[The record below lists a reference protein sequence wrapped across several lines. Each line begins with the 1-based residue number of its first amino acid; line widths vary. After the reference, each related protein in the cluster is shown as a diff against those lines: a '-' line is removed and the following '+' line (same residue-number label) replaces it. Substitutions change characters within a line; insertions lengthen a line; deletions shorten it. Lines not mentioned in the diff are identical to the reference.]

1 MVRRKIIATF
11 LCVILVI
18 SYGTDSFANDTYTD
32 IDEITIVNE
41 AEESEEPDE
50 TEESVESNAQ
60 NESEESEKLKESNE
74 LAELEEPDE
83 YHGYWEVILD
93 DVDDGYNETQDEDF
107 HNYNLLQAQDNSKY
121 DSRDYGYI
129 TSIKN
134 QSPYQTCWAF
144 AALGSGEAS
153 MIKQGYASL
162 SDEPDFSEYQLA
174 YFVYHDKQDPLHNI
188 DNDRLIINS
197 STDYLNLGGN
207 NICSAFALAGWVGAV
222 NETDV
227 PYSLSYNRKALTNDL
242 AFSKDSAHLQNAYIV
257 SSVSGYPSQV
267 KSLIKEYGAV
277 ASGVYFNQYLCYT
290 ADNGDVTYNYAGSY
304 STNHAIMIIGW
315 DDNYPKENF
324 RTGFQP
330 SSDGA
335 WLVRN
340 SWGNA
345 ALDSYPYFWVSYEDV
360 CLSRSPAVAYVFEP
374 ADNYDFNY
382 QYDGTYGYD
391 GLTLS
396 NPTIANVYTAAGAEE
411 ESSDA
416 VSFALYQRNVN
427 YSIQIY
433 LNPTDDANPE
443 SGVPMLETPQTGTTS
458 YMGYMTVSLDNSVVV
473 KKGDRFAVVVKFT
486 SSTGYVRLFIDKD
499 VVAFNGRLTFDSS
512 TSIGQSFYK
521 QRYDSRFYDCCDYE
535 NIDDLCFK
543 LKAYTNVVSSGTVVD
558 NKVDISKASISS
570 IENVTYTGMALTP
583 EPTVI
588 YNGVELKKDVDFT
601 LSYSSNVN
609 PGTAIITIK
618 GINNYNGS
626 RIVRFTIL
634 PQESVGGNGENN
646 SDNNNVSTV
655 NMYRLYNPNSGEHF
669 YTANAVEKSNLVKL
683 GWRYEGIGWK
693 APKIS
698 NTPVYRLYNKNAG
711 DHHYTM
717 SASERDYLVSI
728 GWKYEGVGW
737 YSDDSKAVPLYR
749 QYNPN
754 AKAGSHNYTI
764 SKSENDWLVSLGWR
778 GEGIGWYGVK

>member
-1 MVRRKIIATF
+1 MVRRKIIAAI
-11 LCVILVI
+11 LCLILVI

-32 IDEITIVNE
+32 IDEMTIENE
-41 AEESEEPDE
+41 VEKSEEPDE
-50 TEESVESNAQ
+50 TEESVEPIEQ
-60 NESEESEKLKESNE
+60 NESEESEELIESNE
-74 LAELEEPDE
+74 LAELEEPEE
-83 YHGYWEVILD
+83 YHGYWGDILD
-93 DVDDGYNETQDEDF
+93 DVDEGYAETQDGELQ
-107 HNYNLLQAQDNSKY
+107 NNNLLQAQNISKY

-129 TSIKN
+129 TSVKN

-144 AALGSGEAS
+144 ATIGSGEAS

-162 SDEPDFSEYQLA
+162 SDEPDYSEYQLA
-174 YFVYHDKQDPLHNI
+174 YFLYHDKQDPLHNI

-197 STDYLNLGGN
+197 STDYLNLGGS

-222 NETDV
+222 DEKDV
-227 PYSLSYNRKALTNDL
+227 PYYLSYNRTPLSNDY
-242 AFSKDSAHLQNAYIV
+242 AIGKDSAHLQNAYIV
-257 SSVSGYPSQV
+257 TSVSSYPGEV
-267 KSLIKEYGAV
+267 KSLIMEYGAV
-277 ASGVYFNQYLCYT
+277 ASGVYFGQNLCYV
-290 ADNGDVTYNYAGSY
+290 ADNGDVTYNYTGSLT
-304 STNHAIMIIGW
+304 TNHAIMIIGW

-324 RTGFQP
+324 RTSNRP

-335 WLVRN
+335 WLVKN
-340 SWGNA
+340 SWGSTA
-345 ALDSYPYFWVSYEDV
+345 SDSYPYIWVSYEDV
-360 CLSRSPAVAYVFEP
+360 ALSKSPAVAYVFEP
-374 ADNYDFNY
+374 ADNYEFNY

-396 NPTIANVYTAAGAEE
+396 NPTIANVYTAAGAAE
-411 ESSDA
+411 ESIDA

-433 LNPTDDANPE
+433 LNPTDDTNPE
-443 SGVPMLETPQTGTTS
+443 SGVPMLDTPQTGTTS
-458 YMGYMTVSLDNSVVV
+458 YIGYMTVPLDNSVIVN
-473 KKGDRFAVVVKFT
+473 KGDKFAIVIKFT
-486 SSTGYVRLFIDKD
+486 SSTGYVRLFIDRD

-512 TSIGQSFYK
+512 TSRGQSFYK
-521 QRYDSRFYDCCDYE
+521 QRYDSKFHDCYDYE

-543 LKAYTNVVSSGTVVD
+543 IKAYTNAVS
-558 NKVDISKASISS
+558 
-570 IENVTYTGMALTP
+570 P
-583 EPTVI
+583 
-588 YNGVELKKDVDFT
+588 
-601 LSYSSNVN
+601 
-609 PGTAIITIK
+609 
-618 GINNYNGS
+618 
-626 RIVRFTIL
+626 
-634 PQESVGGNGENN
+634 
-646 SDNNNVSTV
+646 STDV

-737 YSDDSKAVPLYR
+737 YSGDSKAVPLYR

-754 AKAGSHNYTI
+754 AKAGSHNYTT